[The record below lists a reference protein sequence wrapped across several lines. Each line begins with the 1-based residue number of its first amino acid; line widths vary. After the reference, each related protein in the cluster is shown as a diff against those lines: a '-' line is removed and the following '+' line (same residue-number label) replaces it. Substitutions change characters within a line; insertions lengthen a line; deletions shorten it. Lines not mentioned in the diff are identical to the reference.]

1 MVLLGSVF
9 AHCLS
14 LVFLIIL
21 FTYGCSG
28 PSPVAFW
35 LLLGL
40 SLVAASGDYSLV
52 AVHGL
57 LIAVASPVLEHG
69 F

>member
-14 LVFLIIL
+14 LVFLIL
-21 FTYGCSG
+21 FTYGSG

-57 LIAVASPVLEHG
+57 LIAGASLVVGLG
-69 F
+69 L

>member
-14 LVFLIIL
+14 LVVLIIL
-21 FTYGCSG
+21 FIYGCSG

-40 SLVAASGDYSLV
+40 SLVAVSGDYSLV
-52 AVHGL
+52 SVHGL
-57 LIAVASPVLEHG
+57 LIAEASLVVG
-69 F
+69 FGL